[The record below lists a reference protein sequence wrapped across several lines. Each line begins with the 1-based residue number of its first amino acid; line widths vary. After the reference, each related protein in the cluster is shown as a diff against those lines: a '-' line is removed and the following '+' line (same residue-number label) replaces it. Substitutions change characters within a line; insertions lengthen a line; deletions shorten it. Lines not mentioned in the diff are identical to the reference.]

1 MSKDQPLSQSE
12 VVKDEFQDPNE
23 SNIVAISPRSKQIQ
37 FTNKL
42 TSPQNGHGGSR
53 PPINKQLNA
62 HGVPKLWISSA
73 PGAPLAQKVT
83 NQYETKI
90 KKQPFN
96 KDTIDTKRSFHIN
109 NVSVCLTEE
118 NNHVNVVN
126 PVTLADTL
134 WTDEYK
140 LNKLMK
146 E

>member
-1 MSKDQPLSQSE
+1 M
-12 VVKDEFQDPNE
+12 
-23 SNIVAISPRSKQIQ
+23 
-37 FTNKL
+37 
-42 TSPQNGHGGSR
+42 
-53 PPINKQLNA
+53 
-62 HGVPKLWISSA
+62 
-73 PGAPLAQKVT
+73 

-96 KDTIDTKRSFHIN
+96 KDAIAQLDTKRSFHIN

-126 PVTLADTL
+126 PVALADTL

>member
-1 MSKDQPLSQSE
+1 
-12 VVKDEFQDPNE
+12 VV
-23 SNIVAISPRSKQIQ
+23 SKQ
-37 FTNKL
+37 K
-42 TSPQNGHGGSR
+42 QNA
-53 PPINKQLNA
+53 L
-62 HGVPKLWISSA
+62 
-73 PGAPLAQKVT
+73 PGAPLAQKVV

-96 KDTIDTKRSFHIN
+96 KEAIAQLDTKRSFHIN

-118 NNHVNVVN
+118 NNHVNMVN